1 MKKLILDD
9 SVFVGHGID
18 KVTGAVL
25 LFFIQDEH
33 GEHGRY
39 SEKYKAGQ
47 EINAEKDVEVCI
59 EISGLKSWYVLMERI
74 ALIGNELIMNEQ
86 GKVYIENMDKLLAE
100 KDKEIARL
108 KEELEK

>member
-39 SEKYKAGQ
+39 SEKYNVVSYRL
-47 EINAEKDVEVCI
+47 INSPNFTRVAKKYSRNNPDFLI
-59 EISGLKSWYVLMERI
+59 ELNTVLRILCEDPFHTQLKTH
-74 ALIGNELIMNEQ
+74 
-86 GKVYIENMDKLLAE
+86 KL
-100 KDKEIARL
+100 KGDFRDF
-108 KEELEK
+108 